1 MYYRQR
7 RNWGVIALVS
17 ILGLSNISL
26 MNTIVSQKFR
36 SPFPN
41 LNLPVGPYTSY
52 KVVTTTDGYSISYRA
67 NDPKIL
73 ARTKIV
79 DDEKGLFKKDSRM
92 TIKET
97 YTTENSGGSIGSDLV
112 QEGTVMTDKD
122 IACIKVEGSG
132 NATGRVVG
140 ASVGVQAAPAVSNIP
155 IVGWLAAGLVTM
167 FAQDKGSEIGGDIA
181 KNYND
186 C

>member
-1 MYYRQR
+1 MYSRPR

-17 ILGLSNISL
+17 ILGVSNLSL
-26 MNTIVSQKFR
+26 MNTLVSHKFKR
-36 SPFPN
+36 PYPN

-52 KVVTTTDGYSISYRA
+52 KVVTSEKGYSISYKA

-73 ARTKIV
+73 ARTKLV
-79 DDEKGLFKKDSRM
+79 DEGKGLFKKDSKLSLR
-92 TIKET
+92 ET
-97 YTTENSGGSIGSDLV
+97 YTMNSGSSSQPSEGS
-112 QEGTVMTDKD
+112 VMTDKD

-140 ASVGVQAAPAVSNIP
+140 ASVGVKAAPMVSSIP

-167 FAQDKGSEIGGDIA
+167 FAQDKASEIGGDIA

>member
-1 MYYRQR
+1 MYYKQR

-17 ILGLSNISL
+17 ILGISNLSL
-26 MNTIVSQKFR
+26 MNTLVSQKFK

-52 KVVTTTDGYSISYRA
+52 KVVTSEKGYSISYKA

-73 ARTKIV
+73 ARTKLV
-79 DDEKGLFKKDSRM
+79 DEEKGLFKKDSKFSLR
-92 TIKET
+92 ET
-97 YTTENSGGSIGSDLV
+97 YTMNSESPSGQTEGS
-112 QEGTVMTDKD
+112 VMTDKD

-140 ASVGVQAAPAVSNIP
+140 ASVGVKAAPAISNVP
-155 IVGWLAAGLVTM
+155 IVGWLLAGLVTM
-167 FAQDKGSEIGGDIA
+167 VAQDKASEIGGDIA
-181 KNYND
+181 RNYND

>member
-1 MYYRQR
+1 MYSRPR

-17 ILGLSNISL
+17 ILGVSNLSL
-26 MNTIVSQKFR
+26 MNTLVSHKFKR
-36 SPFPN
+36 PYPN

-52 KVVTTTDGYSISYRA
+52 RVVTSEKGYSISYKA

-73 ARTKIV
+73 ARTKLV
-79 DDEKGLFKKDSRM
+79 DEEKGLFKKDSKLSLR
-92 TIKET
+92 ET
-97 YTTENSGGSIGSDLV
+97 YTMNSESSSQQSEGS
-112 QEGTVMTDKD
+112 VMTDKD

-140 ASVGVQAAPAVSNIP
+140 ASVGVQAAPVVSNIP

-167 FAQDKGSEIGGDIA
+167 FAQDKGSELGGDIA

>member
-1 MYYRQR
+1 MYYKQR
-7 RNWGVIALVS
+7 RNWGLIALVS
-17 ILGLSNISL
+17 ILGVSNLSL
-26 MNTIVSQKFR
+26 MNTLVSHKFKR
-36 SPFPN
+36 PYPN

-52 KVVTTTDGYSISYRA
+52 RVVTTEKGYSISYKA

-73 ARTKIV
+73 ARTKLV
-79 DDEKGLFKKDSRM
+79 DEEKGLFKKDSKLSLR
-92 TIKET
+92 ET
-97 YTTENSGGSIGSDLV
+97 YTMNSESSSTQPEGS
-112 QEGTVMTDKD
+112 VMTDKD

-140 ASVGVQAAPAVSNIP
+140 ASIGVKAAPVVSNIP

>member
-1 MYYRQR
+1 MYSRSR

-17 ILGLSNISL
+17 ILGVSNLSL
-26 MNTIVSQKFR
+26 MNTLVSHKFKR
-36 SPFPN
+36 PYPN

-52 KVVTTTDGYSISYRA
+52 RVVASEKGYSISYKA

-73 ARTKIV
+73 ARTKLV
-79 DDEKGLFKKDSRM
+79 DEQKGLFKKDNKLSLR
-92 TIKET
+92 ET
-97 YTTENSGGSIGSDLV
+97 YTMNSESSSHQSEGS
-112 QEGTVMTDKD
+112 VMTDKD

-140 ASVGVQAAPAVSNIP
+140 ASVGVKAAPMVSSVP

>member
-1 MYYRQR
+1 MYYKQR

-17 ILGLSNISL
+17 ILGISNLSL
-26 MNTIVSQKFR
+26 MNTLVSQKFK

-52 KVVTTTDGYSISYRA
+52 RVVTSEKGYSISYKA

-73 ARTKIV
+73 ARTKLV
-79 DDEKGLFKKDSRM
+79 NDEKGLFKKNSKLSLR
-92 TIKET
+92 ET
-97 YTTENSGGSIGSDLV
+97 YTMNGESSTGQL
-112 QEGTVMTDKD
+112 EGTVMSDKD

-132 NATGRVVG
+132 NATGWVVG
-140 ASVGVQAAPAVSNIP
+140 ASVGVKAAPVVSNIP
-155 IVGWLAAGLVTM
+155 IVGWLAAGLITM
-167 FAQDKGSEIGGDIA
+167 FTQDKASEIGGDIA

>member
-1 MYYRQR
+1 MYSRPR

-17 ILGLSNISL
+17 ILGLSNLSL
-26 MNTIVSQKFR
+26 MNTLVSHKFKR
-36 SPFPN
+36 PYPN

-52 KVVTTTDGYSISYRA
+52 RVVASEKGYSISYKA

-73 ARTKIV
+73 ARTKLV
-79 DDEKGLFKKDSRM
+79 DEEKGLFKKDSKLSLR
-92 TIKET
+92 ET
-97 YTTENSGGSIGSDLV
+97 YTMNSESSSQQSEGS
-112 QEGTVMTDKD
+112 VMTDKD

-140 ASVGVQAAPAVSNIP
+140 ASVGVKAAPMVSSIP

>member
-7 RNWGVIALVS
+7 KNWGVIVLVS
-17 ILGLSNISL
+17 ILGISNLSL
-26 MNTIVSQKFR
+26 MNILVSQKFK

-52 KVVTTTDGYSISYRA
+52 RVVTSEKGYSISYKA

-73 ARTKIV
+73 ARTKLV
-79 DDEKGLFKKDSRM
+79 DEEKGLFKKDSKLSLR
-92 TIKET
+92 ET
-97 YTTENSGGSIGSDLV
+97 YTMDSEASSGQSEGSVI
-112 QEGTVMTDKD
+112 TDKD

-140 ASVGVQAAPAVSNIP
+140 ASVGVKAAPVVSNIP

-181 KNYND
+181 RNYND

>member
-1 MYYRQR
+1 MYSRPR

-17 ILGLSNISL
+17 ILGVSNLSL
-26 MNTIVSQKFR
+26 MNTLVSHKFK
-36 SPFPN
+36 SPYPN

-52 KVVTTTDGYSISYRA
+52 RVVTTEKGYSISYKA

-73 ARTKIV
+73 ARTKLV
-79 DDEKGLFKKDSRM
+79 NDEKGLFKKNSKLSLR
-92 TIKET
+92 ET
-97 YTTENSGGSIGSDLV
+97 YTMNGESSTGQL
-112 QEGTVMTDKD
+112 EGTVMSDKD

-140 ASVGVQAAPAVSNIP
+140 ASVGVKAAPVVSNIP
-155 IVGWLAAGLVTM
+155 IVGWLAAGLITM
-167 FAQDKGSEIGGDIA
+167 FAQDKASEIGGDIA

>member
-1 MYYRQR
+1 MYSRSR

-17 ILGLSNISL
+17 ILGVSNLSL
-26 MNTIVSQKFR
+26 MNTLVSHKFKR
-36 SPFPN
+36 PYPN

-52 KVVTTTDGYSISYRA
+52 RVVASEKGYSISYKA

-73 ARTKIV
+73 ARTKLV
-79 DDEKGLFKKDSRM
+79 DEQKGLFKKDNKLSLR
-92 TIKET
+92 ET
-97 YTTENSGGSIGSDLV
+97 YTMNSESSSRQPEGS
-112 QEGTVMTDKD
+112 VMTDKD

-140 ASVGVQAAPAVSNIP
+140 ASVGVKAAPMVSSVP

>member
-7 RNWGVIALVS
+7 KNWGVIALVS
-17 ILGLSNISL
+17 ILGISNLSL
-26 MNTIVSQKFR
+26 MNTLVSQKFK

-52 KVVTTTDGYSISYRA
+52 RVVTSEKGYSISYRA
-67 NDPKIL
+67 NDPKVL
-73 ARTKIV
+73 TRVKV
-79 DDEKGLFKKDSRM
+79 LDDKKGLFKKESALSLR
-92 TIKET
+92 EN
-97 YTTENSGGSIGSDLV
+97 YTMNSEPSSGGSDGS
-112 QEGTVMTDKD
+112 VMTNKD

-140 ASVGVQAAPAVSNIP
+140 ASVGVKAAPAISNVP
-155 IVGWLAAGLVTM
+155 IVGWLLAGLVTM
-167 FAQDKGSEIGGDIA
+167 VAQDKGSEIGGDIA

>member
-1 MYYRQR
+1 MYYKQR

-17 ILGLSNISL
+17 ILGISNLSL
-26 MNTIVSQKFR
+26 MNTLVSQKFK

-52 KVVTTTDGYSISYRA
+52 RVVTSEKGYSISYKA

-73 ARTKIV
+73 ARTKLV
-79 DDEKGLFKKDSRM
+79 DEEKGLFKKDSKFSLR
-92 TIKET
+92 ET
-97 YTTENSGGSIGSDLV
+97 YTMNGESSSGQPEGS
-112 QEGTVMTDKD
+112 VMTDKD

-140 ASVGVQAAPAVSNIP
+140 ASVGVKAAPVVSNIP

-167 FAQDKGSEIGGDIA
+167 FSQDKGSEIGGDIA
-181 KNYND
+181 RNYND

>member
-1 MYYRQR
+1 MYSRPR

-17 ILGLSNISL
+17 ILGVSNLSL
-26 MNTIVSQKFR
+26 MNTLVSHKFK
-36 SPFPN
+36 SPYPN

-52 KVVTTTDGYSISYRA
+52 RVVTTENGYSISYRA

-73 ARTKIV
+73 VRTKLI
-79 DDEKGLFKKDSRM
+79 DDEKGLFKKDSKLSLR
-92 TIKET
+92 ET
-97 YTTENSGGSIGSDLV
+97 YTMNSESSSPQPEGS
-112 QEGTVMTDKD
+112 VMTDKD

-140 ASVGVQAAPAVSNIP
+140 ASVGVKAAPMVSNIP

-167 FAQDKGSEIGGDIA
+167 FAQDKASEIGGDIA

>member
-17 ILGLSNISL
+17 VLGISNLSL
-26 MNTIVSQKFR
+26 MNTLVSQKLKN
-36 SPFPN
+36 PFPN

-52 KVVTTTDGYSISYRA
+52 RVVTSEKGYSIDYKA

-73 ARTKIV
+73 ARTKLV
-79 DDEKGLFKKDSRM
+79 DDEKGLFNKKSKLSLR
-92 TIKET
+92 ET
-97 YTTENSGGSIGSDLV
+97 YTMNGQSSSG
-112 QEGTVMTDKD
+112 QPEGNVMTDKD

-140 ASVGVQAAPAVSNIP
+140 ASVGVKAAPVVSNIP

-167 FAQDKGSEIGGDIA
+167 FTQDKGSEIGGDIA
-181 KNYND
+181 RNYND

>member
-1 MYYRQR
+1 MYYKQR

-17 ILGLSNISL
+17 ILGVSNLSL
-26 MNTIVSQKFR
+26 MNTLVSHKFK
-36 SPFPN
+36 SPYPN

-52 KVVTTTDGYSISYRA
+52 RVVTTEKGYSISYKA

-73 ARTKIV
+73 ARTKLV
-79 DDEKGLFKKDSRM
+79 NDEKGLFKKNSKLSLR
-92 TIKET
+92 ET
-97 YTTENSGGSIGSDLV
+97 YTMNGESSLGQ
-112 QEGTVMTDKD
+112 QEGSVMTDKD

-140 ASVGVQAAPAVSNIP
+140 ASVGVKAAPMVSNIP

-167 FAQDKGSEIGGDIA
+167 FAQDKGADIGGDIA

>member
-1 MYYRQR
+1 MYYKQR

-17 ILGLSNISL
+17 LLGISNLSL
-26 MNTIVSQKFR
+26 MNTLVSQKFK

-52 KVVTTTDGYSISYRA
+52 RVVTSEKGYSISYKA

-73 ARTKIV
+73 ARTKLV
-79 DDEKGLFKKDSRM
+79 DEEKGLFKKDSKFSLR
-92 TIKET
+92 ET
-97 YTTENSGGSIGSDLV
+97 YTMNGESSSVQPEGS
-112 QEGTVMTDKD
+112 VMTDKD

-140 ASVGVQAAPAVSNIP
+140 ASVGVKAAPMVSNIP

-181 KNYND
+181 RNYND

>member
-1 MYYRQR
+1 MYYKQR

-17 ILGLSNISL
+17 ILGLSNVSM
-26 MNTIVSQKFR
+26 MNTLVSQKFKN
-36 SPFPN
+36 PYPN

-52 KVVTTTDGYSISYRA
+52 RVVAKQDGYSISYKA

-73 ARTKIV
+73 ARTKLV
-79 DDEKGLFKKDSRM
+79 DEEKGLFKKDSKFSLR
-92 TIKET
+92 ET
-97 YTTENSGGSIGSDLV
+97 YTMNGESSSSQSDGS
-112 QEGTVMTDKD
+112 VMIDKD

-140 ASVGVQAAPAVSNIP
+140 ASVGVKAAPVVSNIP

>member
-7 RNWGVIALVS
+7 KNWGVIALVS
-17 ILGLSNISL
+17 ILGISNLSL
-26 MNTIVSQKFR
+26 MNTLVSQKFK

-52 KVVTTTDGYSISYRA
+52 RVVTSEKGYSISYKA

-73 ARTKIV
+73 ARTKLV
-79 DDEKGLFKKDSRM
+79 DEEKGLFKKDSKLSLR
-92 TIKET
+92 ET
-97 YTTENSGGSIGSDLV
+97 YTMNSEVSSGQSEGS
-112 QEGTVMTDKD
+112 VMTDKD

-140 ASVGVQAAPAVSNIP
+140 ASVGVKAAPMVSNIP

>member
-7 RNWGVIALVS
+7 KNWGVIALVS
-17 ILGLSNISL
+17 ILGISNLSL
-26 MNTIVSQKFR
+26 MNTLVSQKFK

-52 KVVTTTDGYSISYRA
+52 RVVTSEKGYSISYKA

-73 ARTKIV
+73 ARTKLV
-79 DDEKGLFKKDSRM
+79 DEEKGLFKKDSKFSLR
-92 TIKET
+92 ET
-97 YTTENSGGSIGSDLV
+97 YTMNGESSSVQPEGS
-112 QEGTVMTDKD
+112 VMTDKD

-140 ASVGVQAAPAVSNIP
+140 ASVGVTAAPVVSNIP

>member
-7 RNWGVIALVS
+7 KNWGVIALVS
-17 ILGLSNISL
+17 ILGISNLSL
-26 MNTIVSQKFR
+26 MNTLVSHKFK
-36 SPFPN
+36 SPYPN

-52 KVVTTTDGYSISYRA
+52 RVVTTEKGYSISYKA

-73 ARTKIV
+73 ARTKLV
-79 DDEKGLFKKDSRM
+79 DDEKGLFNKKSKLSLR
-92 TIKET
+92 ET
-97 YTTENSGGSIGSDLV
+97 YTMNSELSSQQSEGS
-112 QEGTVMTDKD
+112 VMTDKD

-132 NATGRVVG
+132 NATGKVVG
-140 ASVGVQAAPAVSNIP
+140 ASVGVKAAPVVSNIP

-167 FAQDKGSEIGGDIA
+167 FAQDKASEIGGDIA

>member
-1 MYYRQR
+1 MYYKQR

-17 ILGLSNISL
+17 ILGVSNLSL
-26 MNTIVSQKFR
+26 MNTLVSHKLK
-36 SPFPN
+36 SPYPN

-52 KVVTTTDGYSISYRA
+52 RVVTTEKGYSISYKA

-73 ARTKIV
+73 ARTKLV
-79 DDEKGLFKKDSRM
+79 DEEKGLFKKDSKLSLR
-92 TIKET
+92 ET
-97 YTTENSGGSIGSDLV
+97 YTMNSEVSSGQSEGSVI
-112 QEGTVMTDKD
+112 TDKD

-140 ASVGVQAAPAVSNIP
+140 ASVGVTAAPLVSNIP

-167 FAQDKGSEIGGDIA
+167 FAQDQGSEVGCNIA

>member
-1 MYYRQR
+1 MYSRPR

-17 ILGLSNISL
+17 ILGLSNLSL
-26 MNTIVSQKFR
+26 VNTLVSHKFKR
-36 SPFPN
+36 PYPN

-52 KVVTTTDGYSISYRA
+52 RVVASEKGYSISYKA

-73 ARTKIV
+73 ARTKLV
-79 DDEKGLFKKDSRM
+79 DDKKGLFKKDSKLSLR
-92 TIKET
+92 ET
-97 YTTENSGGSIGSDLV
+97 YTMNSESSSQQSEGS
-112 QEGTVMTDKD
+112 VMTDKD
-122 IACIKVEGSG
+122 VACIKVEGSG

-140 ASVGVQAAPAVSNIP
+140 ASLGVKAAPMVSNIP

-167 FAQDKGSEIGGDIA
+167 FAQDKASEVGGDIA

>member
-1 MYYRQR
+1 MYSRPR

-17 ILGLSNISL
+17 ILGVSNLSL
-26 MNTIVSQKFR
+26 MNTLVSHKFK
-36 SPFPN
+36 SPYPN

-52 KVVTTTDGYSISYRA
+52 RVVTTENGYSISYRA

-73 ARTKIV
+73 ARTKLI
-79 DDEKGLFKKDSRM
+79 DDEKGLFKKNSKLSLR
-92 TIKET
+92 ET
-97 YTTENSGGSIGSDLV
+97 YTMEDSKVSNTEQDGS
-112 QEGTVMTDKD
+112 VMTDKD

-140 ASVGVQAAPAVSNIP
+140 ASVGVQAAPVFSNIP

-167 FAQDKGSEIGGDIA
+167 FAQDKASEIGGDIA

>member
-7 RNWGVIALVS
+7 KNWGVIVLVS
-17 ILGLSNISL
+17 ILGISNLSL
-26 MNTIVSQKFR
+26 MNILVSQKFK

-52 KVVTTTDGYSISYRA
+52 RVVTSEKGYSISYKA

-73 ARTKIV
+73 ARTKLV
-79 DDEKGLFKKDSRM
+79 DEEKGLFKKDSKLSLR
-92 TIKET
+92 ET
-97 YTTENSGGSIGSDLV
+97 YTMDSEASSGQSEGSVI
-112 QEGTVMTDKD
+112 TDKD

-140 ASVGVQAAPAVSNIP
+140 ASVGVKAAPIVSNIP

-181 KNYND
+181 RNYND

>member
-1 MYYRQR
+1 MYSRPR
-7 RNWGVIALVS
+7 RNWGVIALIS
-17 ILGLSNISL
+17 ILGLSNLSL
-26 MNTIVSQKFR
+26 VNTLVSHKFKR
-36 SPFPN
+36 PYPN

-52 KVVTTTDGYSISYRA
+52 KVVTSEKGYSISYKA

-73 ARTKIV
+73 ARTKLV
-79 DDEKGLFKKDSRM
+79 DEGKGLFKKDSKLSLR
-92 TIKET
+92 ET
-97 YTTENSGGSIGSDLV
+97 YTMNSESSSQQSEGS
-112 QEGTVMTDKD
+112 VMTDKD

-140 ASVGVQAAPAVSNIP
+140 ASVGVKAAPMVSSIP

-167 FAQDKGSEIGGDIA
+167 FAQDKASEIGGDIA

>member
-17 ILGLSNISL
+17 ILGISNLSL
-26 MNTIVSQKFR
+26 MNTLVSQKFK

-52 KVVTTTDGYSISYRA
+52 RVVTSEKGYSISYKA

-73 ARTKIV
+73 ARTKLV
-79 DDEKGLFKKDSRM
+79 DEEKGLFKKDSKLSLR
-92 TIKET
+92 ET
-97 YTTENSGGSIGSDLV
+97 YTMNDSGGSNSSKEGS
-112 QEGTVMTDKD
+112 VMTDKD

-140 ASVGVQAAPAVSNIP
+140 ASVGVKAAPVVSNIP

-167 FAQDKGSEIGGDIA
+167 FAQDKASEIGGDIA

>member
-1 MYYRQR
+1 MYSRPR
-7 RNWGVIALVS
+7 RNWGVIVLVS
-17 ILGLSNISL
+17 VLGLSNLSL
-26 MNTIVSQKFR
+26 VNTLVSHKFKR
-36 SPFPN
+36 PYPN

-52 KVVTTTDGYSISYRA
+52 RVVASEKGYSISYKA

-73 ARTKIV
+73 ARTKLV
-79 DDEKGLFKKDSRM
+79 DDKKGLFKKDSKLSLR
-92 TIKET
+92 ET
-97 YTTENSGGSIGSDLV
+97 YTMNSESSSQQSEGS
-112 QEGTVMTDKD
+112 VMTDKD
-122 IACIKVEGSG
+122 VACIKVEGSG

-140 ASVGVQAAPAVSNIP
+140 ASLGVKAAPMVSNIP

-167 FAQDKGSEIGGDIA
+167 FAQDKASEIGGDIA

>member
-1 MYYRQR
+1 MYYKQR

-17 ILGLSNISL
+17 ILGLSNVSM
-26 MNTIVSQKFR
+26 MNTLVSQKFKN
-36 SPFPN
+36 PYPN

-52 KVVTTTDGYSISYRA
+52 RVVAKQDGYSISYKA

-73 ARTKIV
+73 ARTKLV
-79 DDEKGLFKKDSRM
+79 DDEKGLFNKKSKLSLR
-92 TIKET
+92 ET
-97 YTTENSGGSIGSDLV
+97 YTMNSESSSGGSDGS
-112 QEGTVMTDKD
+112 VMTDKD

-140 ASVGVQAAPAVSNIP
+140 ASVGVKAAPVVSNIP

-167 FAQDKGSEIGGDIA
+167 FTQDKGSEIGGDIA

>member
-1 MYYRQR
+1 MYSRPR

-17 ILGLSNISL
+17 ILGVSNLSL
-26 MNTIVSQKFR
+26 MNTLVSHKFKR
-36 SPFPN
+36 PYPN

-52 KVVTTTDGYSISYRA
+52 RDVASEKGYSISYKA

-73 ARTKIV
+73 ARTKLV
-79 DDEKGLFKKDSRM
+79 DDKKGLFKKDSKLSLR
-92 TIKET
+92 ET
-97 YTTENSGGSIGSDLV
+97 YTMNSESSSQQSEGS
-112 QEGTVMTDKD
+112 VMTDKD

-140 ASVGVQAAPAVSNIP
+140 ASLGVKAAPMVSNIP

-167 FAQDKGSEIGGDIA
+167 FAQDKASEIGGDIA

>member
-1 MYYRQR
+1 MYSRPR

-17 ILGLSNISL
+17 ILGVSNLSL
-26 MNTIVSQKFR
+26 MNTLVSHKFK
-36 SPFPN
+36 SPYPN

-52 KVVTTTDGYSISYRA
+52 RVVTTENGYSISYRA

-73 ARTKIV
+73 ARTKLI
-79 DDEKGLFKKDSRM
+79 DDEKGLFKKNSKLSLR
-92 TIKET
+92 ET
-97 YTTENSGGSIGSDLV
+97 YTMEDSKVSNTEQDGS
-112 QEGTVMTDKD
+112 VMTDKD

-140 ASVGVQAAPAVSNIP
+140 ASVGVKAAPMVSSIP

-167 FAQDKGSEIGGDIA
+167 FAQDKASEVGGDIA

>member
-7 RNWGVIALVS
+7 KNWGVIALVS
-17 ILGLSNISL
+17 ILGISNLSL
-26 MNTIVSQKFR
+26 MNTLVSQKFK

-52 KVVTTTDGYSISYRA
+52 RVVTSEKGYSISYKA

-73 ARTKIV
+73 ARTRLV
-79 DDEKGLFKKDSRM
+79 DEEKGLFKKDS
-92 TIKET
+92 KLSLSET
-97 YTTENSGGSIGSDLV
+97 YTMDSEASSGQSEGSVI
-112 QEGTVMTDKD
+112 TDKD

-140 ASVGVQAAPAVSNIP
+140 ASVGVKAAPIVSNIP

>member
-1 MYYRQR
+1 MYSRPR
-7 RNWGVIALVS
+7 KNWGVIALVS
-17 ILGLSNISL
+17 VLGLSNLSL
-26 MNTIVSQKFR
+26 VNTLVSHKFKR
-36 SPFPN
+36 PYPN

-52 KVVTTTDGYSISYRA
+52 RVVASEKGYSISYKA

-73 ARTKIV
+73 ARTKLV
-79 DDEKGLFKKDSRM
+79 DDKKGLFKKDSKLSLR
-92 TIKET
+92 ET
-97 YTTENSGGSIGSDLV
+97 YTMNSESSSQQSEGS
-112 QEGTVMTDKD
+112 VMTDKD

-140 ASVGVQAAPAVSNIP
+140 ASVGVKAAPIVSSIP

-167 FAQDKGSEIGGDIA
+167 FAQDKASEIGGDIA

>member
-1 MYYRQR
+1 MYYKQR

-17 ILGLSNISL
+17 ILGISNLSL
-26 MNTIVSQKFR
+26 MNTLVSQKFKN
-36 SPFPN
+36 PFPN

-52 KVVTTTDGYSISYRA
+52 KVVTSEKGYSISYKA

-73 ARTKIV
+73 ARTKLV
-79 DDEKGLFKKDSRM
+79 DEEKGLFKKDSKFSLR
-92 TIKET
+92 ET
-97 YTTENSGGSIGSDLV
+97 YTMNGESSSGETEGS
-112 QEGTVMTDKD
+112 VMTDKD

-140 ASVGVQAAPAVSNIP
+140 ASVGVKAAPVVSNIP

-181 KNYND
+181 RNYND

>member
-1 MYYRQR
+1 MYYKQR

-17 ILGLSNISL
+17 ILGISNLSL
-26 MNTIVSQKFR
+26 MNTLVSQKFK

-52 KVVTTTDGYSISYRA
+52 RVVTSEKGYSISYRA

-73 ARTKIV
+73 ARTKLV
-79 DDEKGLFKKDSRM
+79 DEEKGLFKKDSKFSLR
-92 TIKET
+92 ET
-97 YTTENSGGSIGSDLV
+97 YTMNGESSSGQPEGS
-112 QEGTVMTDKD
+112 VMTDKD

-140 ASVGVQAAPAVSNIP
+140 ASVGVTAAPVVSNIP

>member
-1 MYYRQR
+1 MYYKQR

-17 ILGLSNISL
+17 ILGISNLSL
-26 MNTIVSQKFR
+26 MNTLVSQKFK

-52 KVVTTTDGYSISYRA
+52 RVVTSEKGYSISYKA

-73 ARTKIV
+73 ARTKLV
-79 DDEKGLFKKDSRM
+79 DEEKGLFKKDSKFSLR
-92 TIKET
+92 ET
-97 YTTENSGGSIGSDLV
+97 YTMNGESSSGES
-112 QEGTVMTDKD
+112 EGTVMTDKD

-140 ASVGVQAAPAVSNIP
+140 ASVGVKAAPVVSNIP

-167 FAQDKGSEIGGDIA
+167 FTQDKGSEIGGDIA
-181 KNYND
+181 RNYND